1 MEAIL
6 AKRAKRSSHRNGD
19 QRKYND
25 LVSKRFDMKVIRIER
40 TVDKDDVA
48 NKWCDFSL
56 ETINNLF
63 NQGERDAREYFVV
76 AK

>member
-1 MEAIL
+1 
-6 AKRAKRSSHRNGD
+6 
-19 QRKYND
+19 
-25 LVSKRFDMKVIRIER
+25 MKVIRIER